1 MRSKRTPFLV
11 IALFLSLAA
20 NSQTLHA
27 QTSGKTYQQMSQRD
41 RVEFVATQARRIARE
56 MSGRDY
62 EFTQAFVN
70 DVQESLTHYTKRIG
84 NDEARA
90 MGRRDLRSVF
100 ERGAAEAPTLNAI
113 FRARNLSPIY
123 GLYLPWIE
131 SEYVNLPSQKPMGS
145 IGMFQFLPQ
154 TGELYG
160 LSPEDLMD
168 VRKSADA
175 AAQYIA
181 ESLEQFKSDPM
192 KEILAVL
199 AYNRGGSRVNR
210 DLKLLI
216 NEQNKQCS
224 ICALNADRSK
234 LDETYRFESVY
245 YVPRFFAAAI
255 IGENPE
261 AFGLQS
267 APLSKL
273 STL

>member
-1 MRSKRTPFLV
+1 MKLKNFLLLIV
-11 IALFLSLAA
+11 GLILTTTA
-20 NSQTLHA
+20 NLQSVQA
-27 QTSGKTYQQMSQRD
+27 QTSGKAYQQMSQRE
-41 RVEFVATQARRIARE
+41 RVEFVAVQARRIAAE

-62 EFTQAFVN
+62 EFTPAFIE
-70 DVQESLTHYTKRIG
+70 DVQQAVTHYTKRIG
-84 NDEARA
+84 NDDGRA
-90 MGRRDLRSVF
+90 LGKRDLRSVF
-100 ERGAAEAPTLNAI
+100 ERGRAEAPTITAV
-113 FRARNLSPIY
+113 FRSRNVSPLF

-154 TGELYG
+154 TGERFG
-160 LSPEDLMD
+160 LSPDDLMD
-168 VRKSADA
+168 VAKSADA

-181 ESLEQFKSDPM
+181 SSIDHFKSDPM
-192 KEILAVL
+192 KEALAIL
-199 AYNRGGSRVNR
+199 AYNRGEPRLAR

-234 LDETYRFESVY
+234 LDEAYRFENVY

-255 IGENPE
+255 IGENPQ

-267 APLSKL
+267 SPL